1 MKKLRRLEN
10 TPYYVPDY
18 IARSLQEIDFA
29 ALKAAGIRFV
39 AFDADATLVP
49 YRGTEITP
57 PIQKFLQQNRKYF
70 SSWCIA
76 SNRITNDLAPL
87 GKAIDA
93 EVIRATWFTRK
104 PSRRFFQWVTDYF
117 DAEPHEIAMVGDKL
131 IADMYGAKRTGFCT
145 VWVEK
150 FGKDSAHDRLFAVRH
165 LENYLMRR
173 YT

>member
-1 MKKLRRLEN
+1 MKKLQRQAN
-10 TPYYVPDY
+10 TPHYVPDY

-57 PIQKFLQQNRKYF
+57 DIQRYLQQNRKHF

-87 GKAIDA
+87 GEAID
-93 EVIRATWFTRK
+93 EIGRAH
-104 PSRRFFQWVTDYF
+104 V
-117 DAEPHEIAMVGDKL
+117 
-131 IADMYGAKRTGFCT
+131 
-145 VWVEK
+145 
-150 FGKDSAHDRLFAVRH
+150 
-165 LENYLMRR
+165 
-173 YT
+173 